1 VIQHEYDHL
10 QGKLFVDR
18 ITDPSTISVQ
28 EGSPVAEVLAQTID
42 TREQHSD
49 NAL

>member
-10 QGKLFVDR
+10 QGTLFVDR

-28 EGSPVAEVLAQTID
+28 EGSPVAEALAQTVE
-42 TREQHSD
+42 TRERQ
-49 NAL
+49 L